1 MTDKEK
7 EENSEDII
15 IIKCGDGEIHLGP
28 PCPPLPKEF
37 IFKKEQ
43 KDDTTPT

>member
-1 MTDKEK
+1 MNEK
-7 EENSEDII
+7 EPEENPDDII

-28 PCPPLPKEF
+28 PCPPIPKEF

-43 KDDTTPT
+43 QDDIATT